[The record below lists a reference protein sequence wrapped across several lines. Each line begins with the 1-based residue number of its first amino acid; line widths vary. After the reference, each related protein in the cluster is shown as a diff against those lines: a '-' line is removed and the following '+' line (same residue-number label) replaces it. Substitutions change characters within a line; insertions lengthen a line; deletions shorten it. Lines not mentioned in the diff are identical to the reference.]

1 MEPSQPP
8 LTKRERWEERQR
20 ERAAHR
26 DSHARRQT
34 NRRAIP
40 WAIAI
45 VAVALLIGWWWRS
58 GGANVGGSGGG
69 TAGLQ
74 PDDWVRGDR
83 AAAVTLLEY
92 ADFQC
97 PACASYAPL
106 VQQVGDEYAGRVR
119 IVMRHFPLRQH
130 GNAIAAAQAA
140 EAAGRQGKFWEMH
153 DLLYERQDAWANR
166 GNVEETFR
174 AYAAELKLDAVKFQ
188 SDYADPAAR
197 AKIDRNRQ
205 SGLALKISST
215 PSFFVDGKKINYPRS
230 LDEFKQHLDAALTN
244 APAPATTTPT
254 LVHQHS
260 NLAIVVSGKTVDLSA
275 PKHQSTKEQER
286 AAAVHLHGNV
296 GTVVHT
302 HRAGVTLND
311 FLQSL
316 GMELTA
322 TCLTLDAKQQDCNGD
337 GTTVKLYVNGVASD
351 QFGMYIFR
359 DLDRILIS
367 YGPEGKD
374 ALQQQ
379 LDAVPDTACI
389 YSETCPERGQPPTEE
404 CVGGLGTGCE

>member
-1 MEPSQPP
+1 MEPPHPP
-8 LTKRERWEERQR
+8 LTKRERWEHRQR
-20 ERAAHR
+20 ERAANR
-26 DSHARRQT
+26 DSHVRQQT
-34 NRRAIP
+34 SRRAIP
-40 WAIAI
+40 WAIGI
-45 VAVALLIGWWWRS
+45 VVAVVLIGWWWRS
-58 GGANVGGSGGG
+58 GGANVGGSGG
-69 TAGLQ
+69 TADLQ

-153 DLLYERQDAWANR
+153 DLLYERQNAWVNG
-166 GNVEETFR
+166 GNPEETFR
-174 AYAAELKLDAVKFQ
+174 AYAAELTLDAAKFQ
-188 SDYADPAAR
+188 SDSADPAAR
-197 AKIDRNRQ
+197 AKIDRDQR
-205 SGLALKISST
+205 SGIALGVNST
-215 PSFFVDGKKINYPRS
+215 PSFYVNGKKINSPRS
-230 LDEFKQHLDAALTN
+230 LEEFKQHLDAALAN
-244 APAPATTTPT
+244 APAPATTTPA
-254 LVHQHS
+254 LVHQHA
-260 NLAIVVSGKTVDLSA
+260 NLAIVVGGKTVDLSA
-275 PKHQSTKEQER
+275 PKYQSTKEKEL

-296 GTVVHT
+296 GAVVHT
-302 HRAGVTLND
+302 HRANVTLND

-322 TCLTLDAKQQDCNGD
+322 TCLTVDAKQQYCNG
-337 GTTVKLYVNGVASD
+337 GGKTVKLYVNGVSSD
-351 QFGMYIFR
+351 QFGTYVFR

-367 YGPEGKD
+367 YGAEGKY

-389 YSETCPERGQPPTEE
+389 YSETCPERGSPPTEE